1 MVKRLTESSYIPKK
15 KRLRKTNT
23 RKALFIGVVFL
34 FVAIVIAGIG
44 YIVYLYY
51 TLPDPANVGETMI
64 NQSTKIY
71 DRTGEVLLY
80 EIHGEE
86 KRTVIALSDIP
97 LHVQKATLAI
107 EDAEFYQHPAFNWKS
122 LVRAVFINLKEGR
135 FAQGGSTI
143 TQQVVKNI
151 YLTPEKL
158 FKKNKRNSFSCEV
171 RRTLYQRSNFR
182 NVS

>member
-1 MVKRLTESSYIPKK
+1 
-15 KRLRKTNT
+15 
-23 RKALFIGVVFL
+23 
-34 FVAIVIAGIG
+34 
-44 YIVYLYY
+44 
-51 TLPDPANVGETMI
+51 MI

-135 FAQGGSTI
+135 F
-143 TQQVVKNI
+143 
-151 YLTPEKL
+151 
-158 FKKNKRNSFSCEV
+158 
-171 RRTLYQRSNFR
+171 
-182 NVS
+182 VSG